1 MYLLT
6 KLYRTTIEFNRQI
19 YPIDNQLIVALNG
32 HDLHY
37 DAKYFSDPCQFRPE
51 RWTGVNNQVPRS
63 YFRAF
68 GRGAR
73 ACLGQNLSQ
82 NELKV
87 VLLMTM
93 RDYTFEC
100 ANLKPNVKPKTPYT
114 DMDTV
119 YGDIIFQ
126 ELGLEAKPRGGM
138 MMRVRKPA

>member
-1 MYLLT
+1 MRILI
-6 KLYRTTIEFNRQI
+6 KLYRTAVEFNGQT
-19 YPIDNQLIVALNG
+19 YPIDNQLMVALNG

-37 DAKYFSDPCQFRPE
+37 DAKYFSDPCEFRPE
-51 RWTGVNNQVPRS
+51 RWTDPKNQVPRS
-63 YFRAF
+63 YFRTF

-73 ACLGQNLSQ
+73 ACLGQNLAQ
-82 NELKV
+82 NELKII
-87 VLLMTM
+87 LLMTM

-100 ANLKPNVKPKTPYT
+100 ANLKPNEKPKTTYT

-138 MMRVRKPA
+138 MMTVRKPT